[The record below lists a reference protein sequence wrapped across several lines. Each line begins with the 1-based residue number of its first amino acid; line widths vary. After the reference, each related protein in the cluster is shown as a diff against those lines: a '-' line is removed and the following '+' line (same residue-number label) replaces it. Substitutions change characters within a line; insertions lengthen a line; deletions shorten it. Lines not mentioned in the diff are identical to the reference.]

1 MVKEVL
7 KVVELRKRLGGKEV
21 LKGVTLSVKEGETKV
36 IIGPSGAGKST
47 LLRCVNLLL
56 RPDSG
61 KVFLDGEEV
70 TARGVDPVKVR
81 QRIGFVFQNFNLF
94 LHMTALENVLIVLTK
109 VKKLPMHEAMN
120 IAKEA
125 LHSVGIEEEH
135 WGKYPAQL
143 SGGQQ
148 QRVAIAR
155 ALAMEPRIIV
165 LDEPTSALDPELI
178 VEVIQVLENLS
189 KKGVTMLVVTH
200 ELGFAAKSADSVA
213 FMDDG
218 QIIEEGPP
226 EKILLN
232 PRSAR
237 VASFITRLWELYDIK
252 DALARRGGK
261 RVA

>member
-1 MVKEVL
+1 MAKEVL
-7 KVVELRKRLGGKEV
+7 KVVDLRKKLGGREV
-21 LKGVTLSVKEGETKV
+21 LKGVTLTVREGETKV

-47 LLRCVNLLL
+47 LLRCINLLL

-61 KVFLDGEEV
+61 KVFLDGKEV
-70 TARGVDPVKVR
+70 TAPGVDPVKVR
-81 QRIGFVFQNFNLF
+81 QRIGFVFQSFNLF

-109 VKKLPMHEAMN
+109 VKKLPMREALR

-125 LHSVGIEEEH
+125 LQSVGIGEEH

-155 ALAMEPRIIV
+155 ALAMEPRIIL

-178 VEVIQVLENLS
+178 VEVMQVLENLS

-200 ELGFAAKSADSVA
+200 ELGFAAKAADSVV

-226 EKILLN
+226 EEILLSPRN
-232 PRSAR
+232 PR

-252 DALARRGGK
+252 DTLTSRER
-261 RVA
+261 